1 MQENHYCILNDMRK
15 RLIIVTILV
24 FLALAVQSWLK
35 SQDEIGFSI
44 AQPKSPAVTT
54 AEITLLKPGYN
65 RVTRVVDGD
74 TIVVDINGVSE
85 KVRLIGVDTPE
96 TIDPRKLVQCFGKE
110 ASAFNKSLLL
120 NASIRLEADSLQ
132 YDRDKYGRLL
142 RYVYVEGEMVN
153 EFLVTWGFA
162 KAENYFPEKRYYE
175 RFVSAQKEAQLQ
187 KRGIWG
193 KCGS

>member
-1 MQENHYCILNDMRK
+1 MRK

-142 RYVYVEGEMVN
+142 RYVFLEDGTLVN
-153 EFLVTWGFA
+153 EKIISLGYGHEYTYRTPY
-162 KAENYFPEKRYYE
+162 KYQAEFKDAE
-175 RFVSAQKEAQLQ
+175 RNAREGQKGLWSPDAC
-187 KRGIWG
+187 KN
-193 KCGS
+193 S